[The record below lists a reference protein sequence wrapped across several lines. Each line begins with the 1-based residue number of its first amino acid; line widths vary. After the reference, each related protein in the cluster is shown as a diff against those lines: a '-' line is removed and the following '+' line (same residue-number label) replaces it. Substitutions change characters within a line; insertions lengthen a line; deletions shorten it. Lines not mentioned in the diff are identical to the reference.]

1 MNTKSK
7 WNLDAPM
14 VIAHRGASL
23 HAPENTM
30 AAFLLAVQYGAEGIE
45 LDVQMT
51 ADGHV
56 VVCHDRTLDRTTT
69 GNGPV
74 SAHTLKEILR
84 LDAGSYFAPDF
95 AGERVPTLREVFQNI
110 ADHMLIN
117 IELKTIIRSWNALS
131 EKVVSL
137 VRELKTVRRVLVSSF
152 SPMAL
157 RHVRS
162 LAPEIPVGLILA
174 PTEPKWLR
182 ILFSRM
188 VSYDTL
194 HPNRNLVDQEMI
206 QRQQKDGKRVVVWT
220 LNEPAQIEKFVGF
233 GVDGLV
239 TDAPDVA
246 RRVIG

>member
-1 MNTKSK
+1 
-7 WNLDAPM
+7 
-14 VIAHRGASL
+14 
-23 HAPENTM
+23 
-30 AAFLLAVQYGAEGIE
+30 LLAVQHGADGVE

-69 GNGPV
+69 GTGPV

-84 LDAGSYFAPDF
+84 LDAGSYFVPDF

-117 IELKTIIRSWNALS
+117 IELKTIIRSSIALS
-131 EKVVSL
+131 EAVVSL
-137 VRELKTVRRVLVSSF
+137 VRELKNVRRVFVSSF

-162 LAPEIPVGLILA
+162 IAPEIPVGLILA

-194 HPNRNLVDQEMI
+194 YPHRNLVDEEMI
-206 QRQQKDGKRVVVWT
+206 QRQHTEGNRVVVWT

-239 TDAPDVA
+239 TDTPEAA
-246 RRVIG
+246 RRVIGGLLNEGEARTGG